1 MRASKIP
8 PPPPL
13 NLGGLHGDAPDEAAS
28 PPPDPAPARPAVA
41 ASTDRARATIV
52 LAAEV
57 AEQLRQRAR
66 DTRRTQAD
74 LILSAHLAHY
84 GAVADQLSGVDAERA
99 AVGLPP
105 LLPAPTEGTDDAA
118 VGVAARCGT
127 GAARHRRRP
136 PGCGPLRAGG
146 LGPGL
151 RVQRRLSGERH
162 RR

>member
-13 NLGGLHGDAPDEAAS
+13 NLGGLHGEAPDEAAS

-41 ASTDRARATIV
+41 ANTERARATIV

-105 LLPAPTEGTDDAA
+105 LLPTRPKGPTTQLSVSLPAVGRERLDTDAASLGVGRSELVGLVLAAEFTEG
-118 VGVAARCGT
+118 
-127 GAARHRRRP
+127 
-136 PGCGPLRAGG
+136 
-146 LGPGL
+146 
-151 RVQRRLSGERH
+151 
-162 RR
+162 

>member
-1 MRASKIP
+1 MSTSKIP

-13 NLGGLHGDAPDEAAS
+13 NLGGLHGEARDEAETPAS
-28 PPPDPAPARPAVA
+28 PPAMVGSP
-41 ASTDRARATIV
+41 DRARATIV

-84 GAVADQLSGVDAERA
+84 EAVAAQVSGVDAERA

-105 LLPAPTEGTDDAA
+105 LLPTRPKGPTTQLSVSLPAVGRDRLDTDAASLGVGRSELVGLVLAAEFTEG
-118 VGVAARCGT
+118 
-127 GAARHRRRP
+127 
-136 PGCGPLRAGG
+136 
-146 LGPGL
+146 
-151 RVQRRLSGERH
+151 
-162 RR
+162 

>member
-13 NLGGLHGDAPDEAAS
+13 NLGGLHGEAPDEAS
-28 PPPDPAPARPAVA
+28 PPTPDPAPARPAVA
-41 ASTDRARATIV
+41 ANTDRARATIV

-105 LLPAPTEGTDDAA
+105 LFPTRPKGPTTQLSVSLPAVGRERLDTDAA
-118 VGVAARCGT
+118 SLGVGRSELVGLVLAAEFNEG
-127 GAARHRRRP
+127 
-136 PGCGPLRAGG
+136 
-146 LGPGL
+146 
-151 RVQRRLSGERH
+151 
-162 RR
+162 